1 MTQTAAA
8 PAGEIPASHHPLRV
22 AIQGVP
28 GAFHEIAARQ
38 YFSPE
43 TVEIVPA
50 LTFDELVN
58 MVEKGTQADV
68 GLMAMENTLAGGLMA
83 NFRLLNESRLQAAGE
98 VFLRIR
104 QNLMALPGVAIED
117 LHEVHS
123 HPIAIAQCRE
133 FFRQY
138 PHIRLVEAED
148 TALSARNIRDQGLQQ
163 VGAIGSSLAA
173 ELYGMNM
180 LAESI
185 ETNKKNL
192 TRFLVLR
199 REAEVEE
206 NPASDKVSL
215 SFSVDHEVGSLYKVL
230 AVLAA
235 YHANLTKIQSMPII
249 GKPWEYLFFLDFV
262 AEGKLSYQQAV
273 DAIRPITH
281 NLKVLGVYPK
291 GILIEEENCID
302 TPKST
307 LS

>member
-1 MTQTAAA
+1 MIQTATA
-8 PAGEIPASHHPLRV
+8 PAEEISAPLHPLRV
-22 AIQGVP
+22 AIQGVS

-43 TVEIVPA
+43 TVEIIPA
-50 LTFDELVN
+50 LTFDELVG
-58 MVEKGTQADV
+58 MVENGIQADV
-68 GLMAMENTLAGGLMA
+68 GLMAMENTLAGGLLG
-83 NFRLLNESRLQAAGE
+83 NFRLLNESRLHASGE
-98 VFLRIR
+98 VYLRIR
-104 QNLMALPGVAIED
+104 QNLMALPGVEIED
-117 LHEVHS
+117 LTEVHS

-133 FFRQY
+133 YFRQY

-148 TALSARNIRDQGLQQ
+148 TALSARNIRDQELQR

-173 ELYGMNM
+173 EIYGLNM

-185 ETNKKNL
+185 ETNKKNQ

-199 REAEVEE
+199 REAEVTE

-291 GILIEEENCID
+291 GTLIEEDRSID
-302 TPKST
+302 ASKLTTP
-307 LS
+307 

>member
-1 MTQTAAA
+1 MIVNNLYIMIQTETATTI
-8 PAGEIPASHHPLRV
+8 ELSASHRPLRV

-38 YFSPE
+38 YFSPAA
-43 TVEIVPA
+43 VDIIPA
-50 LTFDELVN
+50 LTFEDLVG
-58 MVEKGTQADV
+58 MVENGVHADV
-68 GLMAMENTLAGGLMA
+68 GLMAMENTLAGGLMS

-104 QNLMALPGVAIED
+104 QNLMALPGVEIAD
-117 LHEVHS
+117 LREVHS

-133 FFRQY
+133 FFRQH

-148 TALSARNIRDQGLQQ
+148 TALSARNIREQGLQN

-173 ELYGMNM
+173 ELYGLNL

-192 TRFLVLR
+192 TRFLVLQ
-199 REAEVEE
+199 REEEAVEH
-206 NPASDKVSL
+206 PDSDKVSL
-215 SFSVDHEVGSLYKVL
+215 SFTVDHEVGSLYKVL

-262 AEGKLSYQQAV
+262 AEGKLSHQQAV

-281 NLKVLGVYPK
+281 HLKVLGVYPK
-291 GILIEEENCID
+291 GKLMEG
-302 TPKST
+302 
-307 LS
+307 

>member
-1 MTQTAAA
+1 
-8 PAGEIPASHHPLRV
+8 
-22 AIQGVP
+22 
-28 GAFHEIAARQ
+28 
-38 YFSPE
+38 
-43 TVEIVPA
+43 
-50 LTFDELVN
+50 
-58 MVEKGTQADV
+58 MVEKGVQADV
-68 GLMAMENTLAGGLMA
+68 GLMAMENTLAGGLMS

-104 QNLMALPGVAIED
+104 QNLMALPGVEIED
-117 LHEVHS
+117 LNEVHS

-133 FFRQY
+133 YFRKY

-148 TALSARNIRDQGLQQ
+148 TALSARNIRDYGLQQ

-199 REAEVEE
+199 REAEVED

-281 NLKVLGVYPK
+281 DLKVLGVYPK
-291 GILIEEENCID
+291 GKLIEEEMPID
-302 TPKST
+302 TPQITT
-307 LS
+307 L

>member
-1 MTQTAAA
+1 MSETASA
-8 PAGEIPASHHPLRV
+8 PAGEIPALQHPLRV

-38 YFSPE
+38 YFSPDN
-43 TVEIVPA
+43 VEIVPA
-50 LTFDELVN
+50 LTFDELVAY
-58 MVEKGTQADV
+58 VEKGIQADV
-68 GLMAMENTLAGGLMA
+68 GLMAMENTLAGGLMG
-83 NFRLLNESRLQAAGE
+83 NFRLLNESKLQAAGE

-104 QNLMALPGVAIED
+104 QNLMALPGVEIKD
-117 LHEVHS
+117 LAEVHS

-148 TALSARNIRDQGLQQ
+148 TALSARNIKEQGLRQ

-173 ELYGMNM
+173 ELYGLNM

-192 TRFLVLR
+192 TRFLVLQ
-199 REAEVEE
+199 RESEIEE

-215 SFSVDHEVGSLYKVL
+215 CFSVDHEVGSLYKVL
-230 AVLAA
+230 AVLSA

-262 AEGKLSYQQAV
+262 AEGKLSHQQAV
-273 DAIRPITH
+273 DAILPITH
-281 NLKVLGVYPK
+281 NLKVLGIYPK
-291 GILIEEENCID
+291 GKLID
-302 TPKST
+302 
-307 LS
+307 